1 MIKVKAP
8 ARICFFGD
16 HQDYLNLP
24 VIAGTIDKYITIKG
38 KPNNSSTFYI
48 QLIDLDSYKIIE
60 LNESFSNIQDED
72 FFRSVL
78 IVLKNAGFSFSQGYD
93 IKISGNIPI
102 NAGLSSSSALVV
114 AWIRFLL
121 SAENKEN
128 EVSNQQI
135 GQWAYEAEVL
145 FFNGQGGLM
154 DQYTIAQGGMLYIDT
169 EHSKTYRLE
178 NNLGLLVVA
187 ESGIAK
193 KTQSVLKNAKTYGI
207 AAIESVNSEVSDF
220 KIQKAGREDYYKYL
234 NIVPEIYKNYWFA
247 AVFSHILTQKARKML
262 GKKSFDF
269 VKLGRW
275 MNEHQVILQDRICN
289 TPLSMQKQMNAAIKA
304 GALGTK
310 IIGSGGGGCMVAM
323 VSENS
328 KQKVIQAFLNN
339 GAKDAYEINLT
350 SG

>member
-193 KTQSVLKNAKTYGI
+193 KTQSVLKNAKT
-207 AAIESVNSEVSDF
+207 E
-220 KIQKAGREDYYKYL
+220 
-234 NIVPEIYKNYWFA
+234 
-247 AVFSHILTQKARKML
+247 FS
-262 GKKSFDF
+262 
-269 VKLGRW
+269 
-275 MNEHQVILQDRICN
+275 
-289 TPLSMQKQMNAAIKA
+289 
-304 GALGTK
+304 
-310 IIGSGGGGCMVAM
+310 
-323 VSENS
+323 
-328 KQKVIQAFLNN
+328 
-339 GAKDAYEINLT
+339 
-350 SG
+350 

>member
-1 MIKVKAP
+1 
-8 ARICFFGD
+8 
-16 HQDYLNLP
+16 
-24 VIAGTIDKYITIKG
+24 
-38 KPNNSSTFYI
+38 
-48 QLIDLDSYKIIE
+48 
-60 LNESFSNIQDED
+60 
-72 FFRSVL
+72 
-78 IVLKNAGFSFSQGYD
+78 
-93 IKISGNIPI
+93 
-102 NAGLSSSSALVV
+102 
-114 AWIRFLL
+114 
-121 SAENKEN
+121 
-128 EVSNQQI
+128 
-135 GQWAYEAEVL
+135 
-145 FFNGQGGLM
+145 M